1 MYKVALI
8 DDHQLLRSGLA
19 GLVNNYPNFKVLF
32 EADNGKD
39 FIAKLKVNNLPNI
52 VMMDITMPEMD
63 GFATTKWLRDN
74 HPQVKVLALSMMDDE
89 YAIIRMLRCGARGYV
104 VKNTKAKELQLALTE
119 ILQKGFYFNDQ
130 VSTKIANSI
139 YNITD
144 DSINQLEPEPTLT
157 QKEMEFLLLSVT
169 EKTYKQIADE
179 MEISPRTV
187 DSFRDSV
194 FNKLKIKS
202 RVGLVIY
209 AIKNGLV
216 NI

>member
-1 MYKVALI
+1 MYKVVLI

-19 GLVNNYPNFKVLF
+19 GLVSNYPNFKVLF

-39 FIAKLKVNNLPNI
+39 FIAKLNPNNLPHI

-63 GFATTKWLRDN
+63 GYATTKWLKEH
-74 HPQVKVLALSMMDDE
+74 HPKVKVLALSMMDDE

-104 VKNTKAKELQLALTE
+104 VKNTKTKELQLALTE

-139 YNITD
+139 YGTND
-144 DSINQLEPEPTLT
+144 EDGKLLEPEPTFT
-157 QKEMEFLLLSVT
+157 PKEMQFLLLTVT

-187 DSFRDSV
+187 DSYRDSV
-194 FNKLKIKS
+194 FDKLKIKS
-202 RVGLVIY
+202 RIGLVIY
-209 AIKNGLV
+209 AIKHNL
-216 NI
+216 IKI